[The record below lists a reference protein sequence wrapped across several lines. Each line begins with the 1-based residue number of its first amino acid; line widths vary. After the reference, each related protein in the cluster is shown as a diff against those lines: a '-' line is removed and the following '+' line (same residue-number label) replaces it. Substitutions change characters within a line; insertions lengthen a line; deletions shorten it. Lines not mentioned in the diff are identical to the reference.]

1 MFSKAMIKAL
11 LFLLGVVTAMFV
23 TAYQTCGD
31 IDFRMITGIATFWIG
46 GPLLLISTLVGLY
59 RTKQHGW
66 DAWHPAGWIL
76 IVVVVSFATQELSRR
91 VLYWEEE
98 RAQAYPD
105 LVENELEVF
114 RQSKGRYPNTLEEL
128 APKASPPRLV
138 RYGVYDGEYAF
149 GMEARGLVWG
159 TWHHDRK
166 TKKWTY
172 ND

>member
-1 MFSKAMIKAL
+1 MIKIL
-11 LFLLGVVTAMFV
+11 LILLGVVTAMLV
-23 TAYQTCGD
+23 TAYQSCGD
-31 IDFRMITGIATFWIG
+31 IDFRMIVGLSTLWIG
-46 GPLLLISTLVGLY
+46 GPLLLITTLVGLY

-66 DAWHPAGWIL
+66 DAWHPAGWVL
-76 IVVVVSFATQELSRR
+76 AAVVVSLATHELSKR

-98 RAQAYPD
+98 RAQAYPAQ
-105 LVENELEVF
+105 VEAELEVF

-128 APKASPPRLV
+128 APKISPPRLV